1 MLVKSNEWHA
11 DLSAVIRPDQ
21 RMNLVSLFGKNIRH
35 YRLQKGMTQEQ
46 LAIKASMERGY
57 VSELERGIRN
67 PTVDALGR
75 LAVALDVEPPKLL
88 EPRAD

>member
-1 MLVKSNEWHA
+1 
-11 DLSAVIRPDQ
+11 
-21 RMNLVSLFGKNIRH
+21 MNLVSLFGENVRY

-46 LAIKASMERGY
+46 LGIKASMERGY

-75 LAVALDVEPPKLL
+75 LAVALDVAPPLLL
-88 EPRAD
+88 EQRPADR